1 MRYFSLCLCLTAA
14 FALCLAALPATADI
28 GSRAM
33 VQKDGTLLINGKTV
47 RLFGIYIP
55 TIERTCRTNILPTK
69 CAPRAVLQ
77 LDFKVHGFVYCEE
90 MQKHADRSISSVCRT
105 GRNREDLA
113 AWMLRQGWA
122 VALPD
127 APIEYVALERIA
139 QANGR
144 GFWGFQVDSIR

>member
-1 MRYFSLCLCLTAA
+1 MRCLPLG
-14 FALCLAALPATADI
+14 FCLALAVGSIVASANADV
-28 GSRAM
+28 GSRAR
-33 VQKDGTLLINGKTV
+33 VQTDGTLLINGKTV

-55 TIERTCRTNILPTK
+55 TIERTCRTNLLPTK

-90 MQKHADRSISSVCRT
+90 MQRHADRSVSAVCRT

-122 VALPD
+122 VALPG
-127 APIEYVALERIA
+127 APIKYVTLERFA
-139 QANGR
+139 RANGR

>member
-1 MRYFSLCLCLTAA
+1 MRCLPLG
-14 FALCLAALPATADI
+14 LCLALAVGSIAVSANADV
-28 GSRAM
+28 GSRAR
-33 VQKDGTLLINGKTV
+33 VQNDGTLLINGKTV
-47 RLFGIYIP
+47 HLFGIYIP
-55 TIERTCRTNILPTK
+55 TIERTCRTNLLPTK

-90 MQKHADRSISSVCRT
+90 MQRHADRSVSAVCRT

-122 VALPD
+122 VALPG
-127 APIEYVALERIA
+127 APIKYVTLERFA
-139 QANGR
+139 RANGR